1 MHAVKTILSVPSDET
16 VTEAEF
22 GLFVYSHMTRD
33 QLSELLESQGPFVE
47 DNEMLFFIRLLDE
60 KNKNPGEFTMN
71 TFRVMKDKDS
81 ADRMLAVIA
90 PILENIPS
98 SGGGTIEHIVSEI
111 SYDEF
116 VELQA
121 KVGTKYY
128 FPGLADELEKYE

>member
-81 ADRMLAVIA
+81 ADRMLAVID
-90 PILENIPS
+90 PILANIPA
-98 SGGGTIEHIVSEI
+98 SGGGTVAAAARELAATVNDDGDDDYGDEGEDDVVS
-111 SYDEF
+111 F
-116 VELQA
+116 A
-121 KVGTKYY
+121 
-128 FPGLADELEKYE
+128 